1 MKEKEVEKKL
11 IDEVKKRGG
20 LCEKWTSGTVGW
32 PDRIII
38 LLDGKIG
45 FVEVKRPGKKPR
57 AIQTFRHQQLQK
69 LGCKVYVLD
78 HPKDIGEI
86 LDDIQTS

>member
-1 MKEKEVEKKL
+1 MKEKDVEKKL
-11 IDEVKKRGG
+11 IDEVLKRGG
-20 LCEKWTSGTVGW
+20 LCEKWTSGTIGW

-38 LLDGKIG
+38 LLDGKVG

-57 AIQTFRHQQLQK
+57 AIQLYRHKQLEK

-78 HPKDIGEI
+78 HPDGIGEI
-86 LDDIQTS
+86 LDDIQST